1 MLDEQKAPRRQEMGS
16 NSGAPLG
23 RSLSEIFIRIFISVH
38 IFLHF
43 VKENEEKLEEAWRKL
58 Q

>member
-1 MLDEQKAPRRQEMGS
+1 MGS
-16 NSGAPLG
+16 KSCAPLG
-23 RSLSEIFIRIFISVH
+23 RSLSEIFIRIFSSVH

-43 VKENEEKLEEAWRKL
+43 FKENEEKLEEAWRKL